1 MSIPRPWW
9 EGLGE
14 GVNCYTKRLIT
25 GVSEKSK
32 KMDYFVKTIVS
43 LLKEKTNLQED
54 ELEKLIEIPPDLK
67 MGDYA
72 FPCYSL
78 AKTLKSAPNIIATE
92 LSKTLATIIN
102 ENPPESPFSKEG
114 RREITEIKAIGPYVN
129 FFVNKTIFTEMV
141 LKKIHEEQN
150 CYGSGNTGSGKTV
163 VIDYSSPNIAKHLA
177 VHHLRSAL
185 IGNAIY
191 NIYKTLGYKCIGINH
206 LGDWGTQFGQLI
218 VAYKKWGTENIHTSY
233 TVTDLNN
240 LYVKFHQET
249 EKNPTLED
257 EAREWFKKLEA
268 GDSGAKEL
276 WQRFKDISLKEFQK
290 IYDMLGIHFDA
301 FIGES
306 FYNTMVEDTVTRIKE
321 KGLTRISEQALIVD
335 LEPYTMPPCLLRKKD
350 DATLYATR
358 DIAAAEYRKKTYS
371 FDKMIY
377 VVGSEQKLHF
387 KQVFKVLELMGYD
400 WANHCVHV
408 DFGLMKFK
416 DGKMSTRKGKVVL
429 LEDLLMEAVERIK
442 KIIEEKNPSLENKEV
457 VANDVG
463 IGAVIFAD
471 LSTKRNKD
479 VVFDW
484 DEALNFEGETGPYVQ
499 YTHARLC
506 SILRKYGRP
515 VTMNIRFELL
525 NEDETIILIKNLW
538 LFPSIILKAAELYEP
553 SFISNYL
560 IDVCGNLNRFYNAH
574 RVLSD
579 DEELTIAT
587 RLLVYATRQI
597 IKNGLNILGMQAP
610 ERM

>member
-1 MSIPRPWW
+1 
-9 EGLGE
+9 
-14 GVNCYTKRLIT
+14 
-25 GVSEKSK
+25 
-32 KMDYFVKTIVS
+32 MDYFVKTIVS
-43 LLKEKTNLQED
+43 LLKEKTSLQED

-78 AKTLKSAPNIIATE
+78 SKTLKKAPNIIATE
-92 LSKTLATIIN
+92 LAKTLPII
-102 ENPPESPFSKEG
+102 SP
-114 RREITEIKAIGPYVN
+114 IVEIKAIGPYVN
-129 FFVNKTIFTEMV
+129 FFVNKATFSEMV
-141 LKKIHEEQN
+141 LKKVCEERD
-150 CYGSGNTGSGKTV
+150 CYGSGNIGSGRTV

-185 IGNAIY
+185 IGSAIY
-191 NIYKTLGYKCIGINH
+191 NIYKTLGYRCMGINH

-218 VAYKKWGTENIHTSY
+218 VAYKKWGSENAHKSY

-240 LYVKFHQET
+240 LYVKFHQEA
-249 EKNPTLED
+249 EKNTALED

-268 GDSGAKEL
+268 GDSEAKEL
-276 WQRFKDISLKEFQK
+276 WQHFKDISLKEFQK

-306 FYNTMVEDTVTRIKE
+306 FYNTMVEDTVTRIKG

-335 LEPYTMPPCLLRKKD
+335 LETYSMPPCLLRKKD

-358 DIAAAEYRKKTYS
+358 DIAAAEYRKKTYN
-371 FDKMIY
+371 FAKMIY

-387 KQVFKVLELMGYD
+387 KQVFKVLELMGYG

-429 LEDLLMEAVERIK
+429 LEDLLIEAVERIR
-442 KIIEEKNPSLENKEV
+442 KIIEEKNPSLENKEA
-457 VANDVG
+457 VAKDVG
-463 IGAVIFAD
+463 IGAVLFAD
-471 LSTKRNKD
+471 LSAKRNKD

-515 VTMNIRFELL
+515 VTADIHFELL
-525 NEDETIILIKNLW
+525 KEDETIILIKNLW
-538 LFPSIILKAAELYEP
+538 RYPSVILKAAEFYEP
-553 SFISNYL
+553 SLISNYL

-579 DEELTIAT
+579 DEELTKARI
-587 RLLVYATRQI
+587 LLVDVTRQV
-597 IKNGLNILGMQAP
+597 IKNGLHILGMRAP

>member
-1 MSIPRPWW
+1 
-9 EGLGE
+9 
-14 GVNCYTKRLIT
+14 
-25 GVSEKSK
+25 
-32 KMDYFVKTIVS
+32 MDYFVKTIVS

-72 FPCYSL
+72 FPCYNL
-78 AKTLKSAPNIIATE
+78 AKALKSPPNTIAAE
-92 LSKTLATIIN
+92 LSKTLHTIIN
-102 ENPPESPFSKEG
+102 ENPPESPFSKG
-114 RREITEIKAIGPYVN
+114 GLREITEIKAIGPYVN

-141 LKKIHEEQN
+141 LKKINAEQN
-150 CYGSGNTGSGKTV
+150 CYGSENIGSGKTV

-185 IGNAIY
+185 IGSAIC
-191 NIYKTLGYKCIGINH
+191 NIYKTLGYRCIGINH

-218 VAYKKWGTENIHTSY
+218 VAYKKWGNENAHKSY

-240 LYVKFHQET
+240 LYVKFHQEA
-249 EKNPTLED
+249 EKNAALED

-268 GDSGAKEL
+268 GNSEAKAL

-515 VTMNIRFELL
+515 VTMDIRFELL
-525 NEDETIILIKNLW
+525 NEDEAIILIKNLW

-579 DEELTIAT
+579 DEELTMARI
-587 RLLVYATRQI
+587 LLVYATRQV
-597 IKNGLNILGMQAP
+597 IKNGLKILGIKTP
-610 ERM
+610 EEM

>member
-1 MSIPRPWW
+1 
-9 EGLGE
+9 
-14 GVNCYTKRLIT
+14 
-25 GVSEKSK
+25 
-32 KMDYFVKTIVS
+32 MDYFVKTIVS
-43 LLKEKTNLQED
+43 LLKEKTTLQED

-78 AKTLKSAPNIIATE
+78 SKTLKSPPNTIATE
-92 LSKTLATIIN
+92 LSRVLRTTDSII
-102 ENPPESPFSKEG
+102 
-114 RREITEIKAIGPYVN
+114 EIKAIGPYVN
-129 FFVNKTIFTEMV
+129 FFVNKRIFTEMV

-150 CYGSGNTGSGKTV
+150 CYGSGNRGSGKTV

-218 VAYKKWGTENIHTSY
+218 VAYKKWGSENAHKSY

-240 LYVKFHQET
+240 LYVKFHQEA
-249 EKNPTLED
+249 EKNTALED

-268 GDSGAKEL
+268 GNPEAKEL
-276 WQRFKDISLKEFQK
+276 WQHFKDVSLKEFQK

-301 FIGES
+301 FVGES

-321 KGLTRISEQALIVD
+321 KGLAKISEQALIID
-335 LEPYTMPPCLLRKKD
+335 LEPYSMPPCLLRKKD

-358 DIAAAEYRKKTYS
+358 DIAAAEYRKKTYN
-371 FDKMIY
+371 FAKMVY

-429 LEDLLMEAVERIK
+429 LEDLLIEAVERIR
-442 KIIEEKNPSLENKEV
+442 KIIEEKNPSLENKET
-457 VANDVG
+457 VAQDVG

-484 DEALNFEGETGPYVQ
+484 DEVLNFDGETGPYVQ

-515 VTMNIRFELL
+515 VTADIHFELL
-525 NEDETIILIKNLW
+525 NEDEAIILIKNLW
-538 LFPSIILKAAELYEP
+538 RFPSVILKAAEFYEP
-553 SFISNYL
+553 SLISNYL
-560 IDVCGNLNRFYNAH
+560 IDVCSNLNRFYNAH

-579 DEELTIAT
+579 DEELTRARI
-587 RLLVYATRQI
+587 LLVDATRQV
-597 IKNGLNILGMQAP
+597 IKNGLHVLGIHAP
-610 ERM
+610 DRM

>member
-1 MSIPRPWW
+1 
-9 EGLGE
+9 
-14 GVNCYTKRLIT
+14 
-25 GVSEKSK
+25 
-32 KMDYFVKTIVS
+32 MDYFKKNIVS
-43 LLKEKTNLQED
+43 LLKEAVRLEED
-54 ELEKLIEIPPDLK
+54 EIEKLIEIPPEIN

-72 FPCYSL
+72 FPCY
-78 AKTLKSAPNIIATE
+78 T
-92 LSKTLATIIN
+92 LSKTQKKAPQIVASELSVTLHAV
-102 ENPPESPFSKEG
+102 SP
-114 RREITEIKAIGPYVN
+114 IVEIKSAGPYVN
-129 FFVNKTIFTEMV
+129 FYIDRVLFSAVTLKRIF
-141 LKKIHEEQN
+141 EENEQ
-150 CYGSGNTGSGKTV
+150 YGSENAGRGKTV

-185 IGNAIY
+185 IGSAIY
-191 NIYKTLGYKCIGINH
+191 NIYKALGYRCVGINH

-218 VAYKKWGTENIHTSY
+218 VVYKKWGNENTHKSY

-240 LYVKFHQET
+240 LYVKFHQEA
-249 EKNPTLED
+249 EKNTALED

-268 GDSGAKEL
+268 GDSEAKEL
-276 WQRFKDISLKEFQK
+276 WQHFKDISLKEFQK

-301 FIGES
+301 FVGES

-335 LEPYTMPPCLLRKKD
+335 LEPYSMPPCLLRKKD

-358 DIAAAEYRKKTYS
+358 DIAAAEYRKRTYN
-371 FDKMIY
+371 FAKMIY

-416 DGKMSTRKGKVVL
+416 DGKMSTRRGKVVL
-429 LEDLLMEAVERIK
+429 LEDLLIEAVERIR
-442 KIIEEKNPSLENKEV
+442 KIIEEKNPSLENKEA
-457 VANDVG
+457 VAKDVG

-471 LSTKRNKD
+471 LSAKRNKD

-506 SILRKYGRP
+506 SILRKYGKP
-515 VTMNIRFELL
+515 VTTDIRFELL
-525 NEDETIILIKNLW
+525 NEEETIILIKNLW
-538 LFPSIILKAAELYEP
+538 RFPSVILKAAELYEP
-553 SFISNYL
+553 SLISNYL

-579 DEELTIAT
+579 DEGLTRARI
-587 RLLVYATRQI
+587 LLVDATRQV

>member
-1 MSIPRPWW
+1 
-9 EGLGE
+9 
-14 GVNCYTKRLIT
+14 
-25 GVSEKSK
+25 
-32 KMDYFVKTIVS
+32 MDYFIKTIVS

-54 ELEKLIEIPPDLK
+54 EVEKLIEIPPDLK

-78 AKTLKSAPNIIATE
+78 AKTLKSPPNNIATE
-92 LSKTLATIIN
+92 LSRVLRTTDSIL
-102 ENPPESPFSKEG
+102 
-114 RREITEIKAIGPYVN
+114 EIKAIGPYVN
-129 FFVNKTIFTEMV
+129 FFVNKRIFTEMV

-150 CYGSGNTGSGKTV
+150 CYGSGNRGSGKTV
-163 VIDYSSPNIAKHLA
+163 IIDYSSPNIAKHLG

-191 NIYKTLGYKCIGINH
+191 HIYKTLGYKCIGINH

-218 VAYKKWGTENIHTSY
+218 VAYKKWGSENAHKSY

-268 GDSGAKEL
+268 GNPEAKEL
-276 WQRFKDISLKEFQK
+276 WQHFKDVSLKEFQK

-301 FIGES
+301 FVGES

-321 KGLTRISEQALIVD
+321 KGLAKISEQALIID
-335 LEPYTMPPCLLRKKD
+335 LEPYSMPPCLLRKKD

-358 DIAAAEYRKKTYS
+358 DIAAAEYRKKTYN
-371 FDKMIY
+371 FAKMVY

-387 KQVFKVLELMGYD
+387 KQVFKVLDLMGYD

-429 LEDLLMEAVERIK
+429 LEDLLIEAIERIK
-442 KIIEEKNPSLENKEV
+442 EIIEAKNPSLENKET
-457 VANDVG
+457 VAKDVG
-463 IGAVIFAD
+463 IGAIIFAD

-515 VTMNIRFELL
+515 VTADIPFELL
-525 NEDETIILIKNLW
+525 NEDEAIILIKNLW
-538 LFPSIILKAAELYEP
+538 RFPSVILKAAEFYEP
-553 SFISNYL
+553 SLISNYL
-560 IDVCGNLNRFYNAH
+560 IDVCSNLNRFYNAH

-579 DEELTIAT
+579 EEELTRARI
-587 RLLVYATRQI
+587 LLVDATRQI
-597 IKNGLNILGMQAP
+597 IKNGLKILGMQAP

>member
-1 MSIPRPWW
+1 M
-9 EGLGE
+9 
-14 GVNCYTKRLIT
+14 N
-25 GVSEKSK
+25 
-32 KMDYFVKTIVS
+32 YFIKTIVS

-54 ELEKLIEIPPDLK
+54 EIEKLIEIPPDIK

-78 AKTLKSAPNIIATE
+78 SKAFKKAPNVIATE
-92 LSKTLATIIN
+92 LSKTLPVI
-102 ENPPESPFSKEG
+102 SP
-114 RREITEIKAIGPYVN
+114 IVEIKAIGPYLN
-129 FFVNKTIFTEMV
+129 FFVDKAIFSEMV
-141 LKKIHEEQN
+141 LKKVSKEQD
-150 CYGSGNTGSGKTV
+150 CYGSGNMGLGKTV

-185 IGNAIY
+185 IGNAIC
-191 NIYKTLGYKCIGINH
+191 NIYKTLGYQCVGINH

-218 VAYKKWGTENIHTSY
+218 VAYKKWGNENAHISY

-240 LYVKFHQET
+240 LYVKFHQEA
-249 EKNPTLED
+249 EKNPGMED

-268 GDSGAKEL
+268 GDTEAKEL

-306 FYNTMVEDTVTRIKE
+306 FYNTMVEDTVARIKG
-321 KGLTRISEQALIVD
+321 KGLAKVSEQALIVD
-335 LEPYTMPPCLLRKKD
+335 LEPYNMPPCLLRKKD

-358 DIAAAEYRKKTYS
+358 DIAAAEYRKKSYD

-387 KQVFKVLELMGYD
+387 QQVFKVLELLGYD

-429 LEDLLMEAVERIK
+429 LEDLLIEAVERIG
-442 KIIEEKNPSLENKEV
+442 KIIEEKNPSLENKDV
-457 VANDVG
+457 VANEVG

-471 LSTKRNKD
+471 LCTKRNKD

-484 DEALNFEGETGPYVQ
+484 DEVLNFEGETGPYVQ

-506 SILRKYGRP
+506 SILRKYGKP
-515 VTMNIRFELL
+515 VTTDINYELL
-525 NEDETIILIKNLW
+525 SEDEAIILIKNLW
-538 LFPSIILKAAELYEP
+538 RFPSVILKAAELYEP
-553 SFISNYL
+553 SLICNYL

-579 DEELTIAT
+579 DEELTKSRILLVDAT
-587 RLLVYATRQI
+587 RRV
-597 IKNGLNILGMQAP
+597 IKNGINILGMHAP
-610 ERM
+610 EQM

>member
-1 MSIPRPWW
+1 MPSHVIA
-9 EGLGE
+9 
-14 GVNCYTKRLIT
+14 
-25 GVSEKSK
+25 SE
-32 KMDYFVKTIVS
+32 
-43 LLKEKTNLQED
+43 
-54 ELEKLIEIPPDLK
+54 
-67 MGDYA
+67 
-72 FPCYSL
+72 L
-78 AKTLKSAPNIIATE
+78 AKTLHIR
-92 LSKTLATIIN
+92 
-102 ENPPESPFSKEG
+102 SPVV
-114 RREITEIKAIGPYVN
+114 EIKATGPYLN
-129 FFVNKTIFTEMV
+129 FFLDKVIFSESV
-141 LKKIHEEQN
+141 LKKIWDELER
-150 CYGSGNTGSGKTV
+150 YGRNNIGADRTV
-163 VIDYSSPNIAKHLA
+163 VVDYSSPNIAKHLA

-185 IGNAIY
+185 IGGAIY
-191 NIYKTLGYKCIGINH
+191 NIYSALGYNCVGINH

-218 VAYKKWGTENIHTSY
+218 VAYKKWGSEDTHKSY

-240 LYVKFHQET
+240 LYVKFHQEA
-249 EKNPTLED
+249 EKNTALED

-268 GDSGAKEL
+268 GDSEAKEL
-276 WQRFKDISLKEFQK
+276 WQHFKDISLKEFQK

-301 FIGES
+301 FVGES

-321 KGLTRISEQALIVD
+321 KGITRISEQALIVD
-335 LEPYTMPPCLLRKKD
+335 LETYNMPPCLLRKKD

-358 DIAAAEYRKKTYS
+358 DIAAAEYREKTYN
-371 FDKMIY
+371 FAKMVY

-515 VTMNIRFELL
+515 VTMDIRFELL
-525 NEDETIILIKNLW
+525 NEDEAIILIKNLW

-579 DEELTIAT
+579 DEELTMARI
-587 RLLVYATRQI
+587 LLVYATRQV
-597 IKNGLNILGMQAP
+597 IKNGLKILGIKTP
-610 ERM
+610 EEM

>member
-1 MSIPRPWW
+1 
-9 EGLGE
+9 
-14 GVNCYTKRLIT
+14 
-25 GVSEKSK
+25 
-32 KMDYFVKTIVS
+32 
-43 LLKEKTNLQED
+43 
-54 ELEKLIEIPPDLK
+54 
-67 MGDYA
+67 
-72 FPCYSL
+72 
-78 AKTLKSAPNIIATE
+78 
-92 LSKTLATIIN
+92 
-102 ENPPESPFSKEG
+102 
-114 RREITEIKAIGPYVN
+114 
-129 FFVNKTIFTEMV
+129 
-141 LKKIHEEQN
+141 
-150 CYGSGNTGSGKTV
+150 
-163 VIDYSSPNIAKHLA
+163 IDYSSPNIAKHLA

-185 IGNAIY
+185 IGSAIY
-191 NIYKTLGYKCIGINH
+191 NIYKTLGYRCIGINH

-218 VAYKKWGTENIHTSY
+218 VAYKKWGSEDTHTSY

-240 LYVKFHQET
+240 LYVKFHQEA
-249 EKNPTLED
+249 EKNTALED

-268 GDSGAKEL
+268 GNSEAKEL

-301 FIGES
+301 FVGES

-335 LEPYTMPPCLLRKKD
+335 LETYNMPPCLLRKKD

-358 DIAAAEYRKKTYS
+358 DIAAAEYRKKTYN
-371 FDKMIY
+371 FAKMVY

-387 KQVFKVLELMGYD
+387 KQVFKVLALMGYD

-429 LEDLLMEAVERIK
+429 LEDLLIEAVERIK
-442 KIIEEKNPSLENKEV
+442 EIIEAKNPSLENKEN
-457 VANDVG
+457 VAQDVG

-471 LSTKRNKD
+471 LSAKRNKD

-515 VTMNIRFELL
+515 VTADIPFELL
-525 NEDETIILIKNLW
+525 KEDETIILIKNLW
-538 LFPSIILKAAELYEP
+538 RFPSVILKAAELYEP
-553 SFISNYL
+553 SLISNYL

-579 DEELTIAT
+579 DGELTKARI
-587 RLLVYATRQI
+587 LLVDSTRQV
-597 IKNGLNILGMQAP
+597 IKNGLNILGIRAP

>member
-1 MSIPRPWW
+1 
-9 EGLGE
+9 
-14 GVNCYTKRLIT
+14 
-25 GVSEKSK
+25 
-32 KMDYFVKTIVS
+32 MDYFVKTIVS
-43 LLKEKTNLQED
+43 LLKEKTNLPED

-78 AKTLKSAPNIIATE
+78 AKTLKNSPNNIATE
-92 LSKTLATIIN
+92 LSKTLLTIIN
-102 ENPPESPFSKEG
+102 ENPPESPFSKRG
-114 RREITEIKAIGPYVN
+114 LREITEIKAIGPYVN

-141 LKKIHEEQN
+141 LKKINEEQN

-185 IGNAIY
+185 IGSAIY
-191 NIYKTLGYKCIGINH
+191 NIYKTLGYRCIGINH

-218 VAYKKWGTENIHTSY
+218 VAYKKWGSEDTHTSY

-249 EKNPTLED
+249 EKNPALED

-268 GDSGAKEL
+268 GNSEAKEL
-276 WQRFKDISLKEFQK
+276 WQHFKDISLKEFQK

-301 FIGES
+301 FVGES

-335 LEPYTMPPCLLRKKD
+335 LEPYSMPPCLLRKKD

-358 DIAAAEYRKKTYS
+358 DIAAAEHRKRTYN
-371 FDKMIY
+371 FAKMVY

-429 LEDLLMEAVERIK
+429 LEDLLIEAVERIK
-442 KIIEEKNPSLENKEV
+442 EIIEAKNPSLQNKET
-457 VANDVG
+457 VAQDVG
-463 IGAVIFAD
+463 IGAIIFAD
-471 LSTKRNKD
+471 LSAKRNKD

-515 VTMNIRFELL
+515 VTTANIHFELL
-525 NEDETIILIKNLW
+525 KEDETIILIKNLW
-538 LFPSIILKAAELYEP
+538 RFPSVILKAAEFYEP
-553 SFISNYL
+553 SLISNYL

-579 DEELTIAT
+579 DEELTRARI
-587 RLLVYATRQI
+587 LLVDVTRQV

>member
-1 MSIPRPWW
+1 M
-9 EGLGE
+9 L
-14 GVNCYTKRLIT
+14 K
-25 GVSEKSK
+25 
-32 KMDYFVKTIVS
+32 DYFVKTIVS

-54 ELEKLIEIPPDLK
+54 ELEKLIEIPPDFK

-72 FPCYSL
+72 FPCHSL
-78 AKTLKSAPNIIATE
+78 AKTLKNSPNNIATE
-92 LSKTLATIIN
+92 LSKVLRTTDSII
-102 ENPPESPFSKEG
+102 
-114 RREITEIKAIGPYVN
+114 EIKAIGPYEN
-129 FFVNKTIFTEMV
+129 FFVNKIIFTEMV
-141 LKKIHEEQN
+141 LKKINAERN
-150 CYGSGNTGSGKTV
+150 CYGSRNIGSGKSV

-191 NIYKTLGYKCIGINH
+191 NIYKILGYKCIGINH

-218 VAYKKWGTENIHTSY
+218 VAYKKWGGEDTHTSY

-240 LYVKFHQET
+240 LYVKFHHEM

-268 GDSGAKEL
+268 GDFGAKEL

-515 VTMNIRFELL
+515 VTMDIRFELL
-525 NEDETIILIKNLW
+525 NEDEAIILIKNLW

-579 DEELTIAT
+579 DEELTMARI
-587 RLLVYATRQI
+587 LLVYATRQV
-597 IKNGLNILGMQAP
+597 IKNGLKILGIKTP
-610 ERM
+610 EEM

>member
-1 MSIPRPWW
+1 LDCFI
-9 EGLGE
+9 
-14 GVNCYTKRLIT
+14 
-25 GVSEKSK
+25 
-32 KMDYFVKTIVS
+32 KTIVS
-43 LLKEKTNLQED
+43 LLREKTNLQED

-72 FPCYSL
+72 FPCHSL
-78 AKTLKSAPNIIATE
+78 AKTLKNSPNNIATE
-92 LSKTLATIIN
+92 LSKILRTTDSII
-102 ENPPESPFSKEG
+102 
-114 RREITEIKAIGPYVN
+114 EIKAIGPYVN

-150 CYGSGNTGSGKTV
+150 CYGSGNIGSGKTV

-185 IGNAIY
+185 IGNAIQ

-218 VAYKKWGTENIHTSY
+218 VAYKKWGNENTHKSY

-240 LYVKFHQET
+240 LYVKFHQEA
-249 EKNPTLED
+249 EKNAALED
-257 EAREWFKKLEA
+257 EAREWFRKLEA
-268 GDSGAKEL
+268 GNSEAKEL
-276 WQRFKDISLKEFQK
+276 WQRFKGISLKEFQK

-321 KGLTRISEQALIVD
+321 KGLTRISEQALIVN
-335 LEPYTMPPCLLRKKD
+335 LEAYSMPPCLLRKKD

-358 DIAAAEYRKKTYS
+358 DIAAAEYRKKAYS

-463 IGAVIFAD
+463 IGAVIFSD
-471 LSTKRNKD
+471 LSAKRNKD

-506 SILRKYGRP
+506 SILRKYGRH
-515 VTMNIRFELL
+515 VTADIHFELL
-525 NEDETIILIKNLW
+525 KEDETIILIKNLW
-538 LFPSIILKAAELYEP
+538 RFPSVILKAAELYEP
-553 SFISNYL
+553 SLISNYL
-560 IDVCGNLNRFYNAH
+560 IDVCGNLNRCYYVH
-574 RVLSD
+574 VLFP
-579 DEELTIAT
+579 LT
-587 RLLVYATRQI
+587 
-597 IKNGLNILGMQAP
+597 K
-610 ERM
+610 

>member
-1 MSIPRPWW
+1 
-9 EGLGE
+9 
-14 GVNCYTKRLIT
+14 
-25 GVSEKSK
+25 
-32 KMDYFVKTIVS
+32 MDYFIKTIIS
-43 LLKEKTNLQED
+43 LLKAKTHLPED
-54 ELEKLIEIPPDLK
+54 ELERLIETPPDFK

-72 FPCYSL
+72 FPCYTI
-78 AKTLKSAPNIIATE
+78 AKALKKSPNVIAAE
-92 LSKTLATIIN
+92 LSGEMQAMISGDSL
-102 ENPPESPFSKEG
+102 PKE
-114 RREITEIKAIGPYVN
+114 ELKAIAEIKAIGPYVN
-129 FFVNKTIFTEMV
+129 FFVNKTIFAEMV
-141 LKKIHEEQN
+141 IKRVCDERD
-150 CYGSGNTGSGKTV
+150 CYGSANIGNGRTV
-163 VIDYSSPNIAKHLA
+163 VVDYSSPNIAKHLA

-185 IGNAIY
+185 IGSAIY
-191 NIYKTLGYKCIGINH
+191 NIYKTLGYTCVGINH

-218 VAYKKWGTENIHTSY
+218 VAYKKWGGENAHTSY

-240 LYVKFHQET
+240 LYVKFHQEA
-249 EKNPTLED
+249 EKNPALED
-257 EAREWFKKLEA
+257 EAREWFRKLEA
-268 GDSGAKEL
+268 GDAGAQEL

-290 IYDMLGIHFDA
+290 IYDMLGIRFDA

-306 FYNTMVEDTVTRIKE
+306 FYNTLVEDTVARITG

-335 LEPYTMPPCLLRKKD
+335 LETYNMPPCLLRKKD

-358 DIAAAEYRKKTYS
+358 DIAAAEYRKKTYH
-371 FDKMIY
+371 FEKMIY

-400 WANHCVHV
+400 WANHCVHM

-429 LEDLLMEAVERIK
+429 LEDLLTEAVERIR
-442 KIIEEKNPSLENKEV
+442 KIIEDKNPSLENKEV

-471 LSTKRNKD
+471 LSAKRNKD

-499 YTHARLC
+499 YTHARLS

-515 VTMNIRFELL
+515 VTSNIHFELL
-525 NEDETIILIKNLW
+525 KEDEAVLLIKSLW
-538 LFPSIILKAAELYEP
+538 RFPPTILKAAEFYEP
-553 SFISNYL
+553 SLISNYL

-579 DEELTIAT
+579 DEELTQARI
-587 RLLVYATRQI
+587 LLVDATRQV
-597 IKNGLNILGMQAP
+597 IKNGLHILGMHAP